1 MRLALTGGTGFIGTA
16 MVRRLEA
23 EGHDVCLIRR
33 NDVLVRSRGE
43 ELCVAR
49 GTERDAL
56 AVAGA
61 LQAFDADVVVHL
73 ATAFIA
79 QHQTAD
85 VDALIH
91 SNVLF
96 GAFVLEAAARSG
108 VPVVNVTS
116 FWQHVDGTLRNP
128 NSLYA
133 ATKNALLAIADFYR
147 NRDDLRI
154 LDLVLYDVY
163 GERDTRRKLL
173 TVLVEAA
180 KSGKAIELS
189 SGLQLINLLHVDD
202 VVSGILQAVDC
213 LMSGDQAACYSVKA
227 EAFLT
232 IREVVAEV
240 EVALSVQLEARWGA
254 RTDRLGEMLEPWIV
268 ADAVPGWRPTIA
280 LDTGIRRIAQ
290 TAGE

>member
-1 MRLALTGGTGFIGTA
+1 MRLAITGGTGFIGNA

-49 GTERDAL
+49 GTERNAL

-61 LQAFDADVVVHL
+61 LQGFDADVVVHL
-73 ATAFIA
+73 ATAFVA

-147 NRDDLRI
+147 NRDGLRI

-163 GERDTRRKLL
+163 GERDPRRKLL

-180 KSGKAIELS
+180 KTGKVVELS
-189 SGLQLINLLHVDD
+189 GGMQLINLLHVDD
-202 VVSGILQAVDC
+202 VVSGILQAADC
-213 LMSGDQAACYSVKA
+213 LIGGDQAMCYSVKA

-232 IREVVAEV
+232 IREVVSEV
-240 EVALSVQLEARWGA
+240 EAALSMQLEARWGA
-254 RTDRLGEMLEPWIV
+254 RTDRPGEMLEPWIV
-268 ADAVPGWRPTIA
+268 ADTVPTWSPTVP
-280 LDTGIRRIAQ
+280 LDAGIRRMAE
-290 TAGE
+290 TESE